1 MTELQTVKLHKMLA
15 DLGHGSRREIER
27 WIEAGRI
34 KVNDQPAHVGQRVS
48 VDDVVLLDERRVGG
62 NVAEEPSRVLLMN
75 KATGVITTRR
85 DPEGRQTVFNDLPRI
100 RGGRWISI
108 GRLDYQTS
116 GVLLLTNDGRLANRM
131 AHPSTGLDREYA
143 VRVFGEL
150 DPKDL
155 QTLKTGV
162 DIEGETLSFSDIRYF
177 DGSGRNHWY
186 HVVLMEGRNREVRR
200 LFEAVGVTVSRL
212 KRVRYGPVILPS
224 WLRRGKFTELDDD
237 DLSTLYTL
245 LKLKWASA
253 KPSGRDQRKPK
264 KTGSVLMPYPTLDH
278 LTPG

>member
-1 MTELQTVKLHKMLA
+1 M
-15 DLGHGSRREIER
+15 
-27 WIEAGRI
+27 
-34 KVNDQPAHVGQRVS
+34 
-48 VDDVVLLDERRVGG
+48 
-62 NVAEEPSRVLLMN
+62 
-75 KATGVITTRR
+75 
-85 DPEGRQTVFNDLPRI
+85 
-100 RGGRWISI
+100 
-108 GRLDYQTS
+108 
-116 GVLLLTNDGRLANRM
+116 
-131 AHPSTGLDREYA
+131 
-143 VRVFGEL
+143 
-150 DPKDL
+150 
-155 QTLKTGV
+155 
-162 DIEGETLSFSDIRYF
+162 
-177 DGSGRNHWY
+177 
-186 HVVLMEGRNREVRR
+186 VLMEGRNREVRR